1 VHLVTDSVIEWLL
14 EYEVG
19 GSDMP
24 GTPGTALEGS
34 LGISQLVGGLVLQS
48 FTLMVRGRPSI
59 AAIRLF
65 MST

>member
-1 VHLVTDSVIEWLL
+1 
-14 EYEVG
+14 
-19 GSDMP
+19 MP

-34 LGISQLVGGLVLQS
+34 LGMSQLVGGLVLQS

-65 MST
+65 MSA